1 MFKVKEEKILYSK
14 LPEDGSK
21 YNEKMRR
28 FYDLMALLY
37 DLLMVLFP
45 LWKKWIAS
53 VIPYIK
59 GPKVLEVSF
68 GPGYLMTKYAQNYE
82 VWGID
87 FNQKMVNKT
96 RKRLKGMV
104 SAEKIIQ
111 GNVEHLPYND
121 EYFDTVIN
129 TMAFT
134 AYPDGEKAL
143 NEMLRVLKPG
153 GSLLLVD
160 VDYPVDRNIFGYSL
174 VKIGECA
181 GDIIKNIENMLKQR
195 GLQYMHKNIGGFGSV
210 GLYVIT
216 K

>member
-1 MFKVKEEKILYSK
+1 MLKVKEEKIRYTR
-14 LPEDGSK
+14 LPEDGYN
-21 YNEKMRR
+21 YNEKMTK
-28 FYDLMALLY
+28 FYDIMAFLY
-37 DLLMVLFP
+37 DVLMFLFP
-45 LWKKWIAS
+45 FWKKWIAT

-59 GPKVLEVSF
+59 GPKILEVSF
-68 GPGYLMTKYAQNYE
+68 GPGYLLKKYAKNYE

-87 FNQKMVNKT
+87 YNQKMVNKT

-104 SAEKIIQ
+104 SADKIIR
-111 GNVEHLPYND
+111 GDVGHLPYND

-143 NEMLRVLKPG
+143 SEMLRVLKSG

-160 VDYPVDRNIFGYSL
+160 VDYPSDRNILGYSL
-174 VKIGECA
+174 VKIGECF
-181 GDIIKNIENMLKQR
+181 GDIIKNIESMLKQR
-195 GLQYMHKNIGGFGSV
+195 GLHYLCKNIGGFGSV
-210 GLYVIT
+210 RLYVIT